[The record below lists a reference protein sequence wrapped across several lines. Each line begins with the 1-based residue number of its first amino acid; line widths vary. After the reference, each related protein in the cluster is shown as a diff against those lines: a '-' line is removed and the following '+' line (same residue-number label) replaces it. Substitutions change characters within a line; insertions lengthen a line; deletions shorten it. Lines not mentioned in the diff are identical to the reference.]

1 MLNIRVQNRAITI
14 QNVRHPFR
22 TSHSEERGVL
32 VRTSQPTR
40 LPVKYPGKVNFSYD
54 TSSKVENELYSLF
67 KLNLTISVR

>member
-1 MLNIRVQNRAITI
+1 M
-14 QNVRHPFR
+14 
-22 TSHSEERGVL
+22 L

-54 TSSKVENELYSLF
+54 TSSKVENEIYSLL